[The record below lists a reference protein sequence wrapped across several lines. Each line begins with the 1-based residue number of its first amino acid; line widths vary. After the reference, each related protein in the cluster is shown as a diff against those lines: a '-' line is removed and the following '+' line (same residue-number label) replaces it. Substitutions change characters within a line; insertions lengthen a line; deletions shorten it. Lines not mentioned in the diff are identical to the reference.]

1 MSKVVAGL
9 ISYFVEENCEGS
21 KSIVLVGSH
30 ALGEARSDS
39 DIDFL
44 VITQDVESAERIK
57 NSISMLQSASS
68 NTFIDCKVYTEKGL
82 ADAKSGRENL
92 FLWTA
97 LSNGRLLCGEDIRES
112 IKLNPML
119 VTELIWQLIGDLDN
133 SRDLLRIRSQFTGCC
148 YSIYYSL
155 VTAYFL
161 ERFVF
166 QSSESIKPK
175 IEFMQARLLSTYD
188 IVKERYQWVVHN
200 LPTSEISC
208 RIKIPMAVDKKYSG
222 TRYMEILKICENT
235 LEYLKNVYSCVTK
248 WREQL
253 L

>member
-1 MSKVVAGL
+1 MNKEVADLVTHFIGQ
-9 ISYFVEENCEGS
+9 NCKRS
-21 KSIVLVGSH
+21 KSIILVGSH
-30 ALGEARSDS
+30 ALGEARNESDL
-39 DIDFL
+39 DFL
-44 VITQDVESAERIK
+44 VIAQDVESVGQVK
-57 NSISMLQSASS
+57 NSIAMLQSASP

-112 IKLNPML
+112 VKLNPML
-119 VTELIWQLIGDLDN
+119 VTELIWQMIEDLEN
-133 SRDLLRIRSQFTGCC
+133 SRDLLRIKSQFTGSC

-166 QSSESIKPK
+166 QSSESFKLK
-175 IEFMQARLLSTYD
+175 IEFMQERLLSTYD
-188 IVKERYQWVVHN
+188 IVKESYQWVVHN
-200 LPTSEISC
+200 VPTSEISC

-222 TRYMEILKICENT
+222 TRYMEILEICENT